1 MGHPT
6 RCLDGDY
13 DLLISDVNM
22 SIMDG
27 LTMLRHLRARDR
39 KIPSVIFV
47 SGFHGVTAG
56 GDEGSGDKRVFGE
69 AGSEEGVLGGR

>member
-1 MGHPT
+1 MGV
-6 RCLDGDY
+6 DF

-22 SIMDG
+22 PVMDG

-47 SGFHGVTAG
+47 SGFHGVTAEEMKALRISAFLPKPVRKREFWVAA
-56 GDEGSGDKRVFGE
+56 EGALAVR
-69 AGSEEGVLGGR
+69 